1 MNAPQR
7 DPLNAMFDQYAATTA
22 AETTRATPGQLRRR
36 MHRHRTAR
44 VAAVGVAAA
53 VLAVPG
59 GWMFQQAGASDG
71 PTGAAD
77 QGTAAE
83 PSEEPASCPAVALTL
98 TAIVDPEGTDLEE
111 FIASDEVRAMMS
123 ALPEDSDITG
133 YRDDPEIKIVLIPGV
148 DDLEHYI
155 DPEDYGVTVAT
166 DGDLAED
173 VVSVE
178 VRAERLAVDCVE
190 TPTETPTDESG
201 TPGGDPTE
209 SESEAGEETTGA
221 GEEPTG
227 VYEQSTPAGDE
238 SQTEESTPGESE
250 SPTPGDDE
258 EVSASESSTP

>member
-1 MNAPQR
+1 MNTPQR

-178 VRAERLAVDCVE
+178 VRAEELAMDCVE
-190 TPTETPTDESG
+190 PTTEEPSEESG
-201 TPGGDPTE
+201 TPGDEPT
-209 SESEAGEETTGA
+209 ESEAGEETTEA
-221 GEEPTG
+221 GEEPTD
-227 VYEQSTPAGDE
+227 AGDE
-238 SQTEESTPGESE
+238 STEDGDELPGYEGPTPGGDETS
-250 SPTPGDDE
+250 TPGDDE